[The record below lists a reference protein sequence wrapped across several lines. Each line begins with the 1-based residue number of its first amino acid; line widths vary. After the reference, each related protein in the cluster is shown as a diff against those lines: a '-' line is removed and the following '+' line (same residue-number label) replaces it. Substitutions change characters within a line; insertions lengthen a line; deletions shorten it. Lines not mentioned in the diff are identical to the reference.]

1 MGFVAHHN
9 QECGALLFGYGCIWC
24 ARMCTPAR
32 ETRGLASFDDRHRL
46 PTRRHYRLRAVEFLL
61 QRIDSALVEEPGAD
75 DAEALGR
82 ACESMGLAGEGQGAA
97 LVEGGEGSPAEDNFF
112 LQLMALASLSEQDG
126 AQQNWAND
134 TQMLNAVA
142 QVAGSGSKKEGSIFS
157 SSITGLFEI
166 PPSIL
171 QGAKKG
177 GEGGQHKKAN
187 AGLEKGAH
195 VNVHARLDALVLQ
208 LDEAQRTRK
217 EVERQRD
224 DLLHAHA
231 ALAGTNPQT
240 SPLRRA
246 EPERIDGVVEE
257 LAQGYTHTHKHT
269 HTHTHTT

>member
-1 MGFVAHHN
+1 
-9 QECGALLFGYGCIWC
+9 
-24 ARMCTPAR
+24 
-32 ETRGLASFDDRHRL
+32 
-46 PTRRHYRLRAVEFLL
+46 
-61 QRIDSALVEEPGAD
+61 
-75 DAEALGR
+75 
-82 ACESMGLAGEGQGAA
+82 MGLAGEGQGAA

-112 LQLMALASLSEQDG
+112 LQLLALASLSEQDG

-157 SSITGLFEI
+157 PSITGLFEI

-177 GEGGQHKKAN
+177 GEGGQHKKTN

-195 VNVHARLDALVLQ
+195 VNVPARLDAIVLQ
-208 LDEAQRTRK
+208 LDEAQRIRK

-240 SPLRRA
+240 SPLRHA

-257 LAQGYTHTHKHT
+257 LAQGYSHKHTHKHTHARTHTTHT
-269 HTHTHTT
+269 HTHTHTHTYTHTHKHTACNVCPR